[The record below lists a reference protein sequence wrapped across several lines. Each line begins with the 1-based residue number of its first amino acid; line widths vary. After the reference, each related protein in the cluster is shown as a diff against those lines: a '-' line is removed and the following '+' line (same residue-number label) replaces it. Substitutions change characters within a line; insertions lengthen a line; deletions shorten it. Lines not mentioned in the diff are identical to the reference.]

1 MEELVVIGAGGHAK
15 MVIEAARSQ
24 AELHVVACLD
34 LQTSLTDCL
43 GVRVF
48 EESDERID
56 SFHRS
61 GSYFFVALGDNRL
74 REKVTQR
81 LADKG
86 CRIATIISGSAT
98 VSPSASI
105 GEGTVVMPNATI
117 GACARV
123 GKGAILNTASSIDHD
138 TLIEDFVHIAPGCHL
153 AGNVKVDAGSM
164 LGIGTCVVPSIH
176 IGAWATLGANST
188 VIRDVPSHSTWVGSP
203 ARCVRMESGSQSSQ

>member
-15 MVIEAARSQ
+15 MVIEAARSR
-24 AELHVVACLD
+24 ADLRVVACLD
-34 LQTSLTDCL
+34 LQTSLTECL

-48 EESDERID
+48 EESEERID

-61 GSYFFVALGDNRL
+61 GSCFFVALGDNRL
-74 REKVTQR
+74 RQKVTLR
-81 LADKG
+81 LVEKG
-86 CRIATIISGSAT
+86 CRIATIIAASAT

-117 GACARV
+117 GACAIV

-153 AGNVKVDAGSM
+153 AGKVHVGSM
-164 LGIGTCVVPSIH
+164 LGIGTCVVPSIC
-176 IGAWATLGANST
+176 IGPWATLGANST
-188 VIRDVPSHSTWVGSP
+188 VIRDIPSHSTWVGSP
-203 ARCVRMESGSQSSQ
+203 ARCIRMENG

>member
-15 MVIEAARSQ
+15 MVIEAARSRT
-24 AELHVVACLD
+24 ELRVVACLD
-34 LQTSLTDCL
+34 LQTSLTECL

-48 EESDERID
+48 EESDETID
-56 SFHRS
+56 SFLRS
-61 GSYFFVALGDNRL
+61 GSCFFVALGDNRL
-74 REKVTQR
+74 REKITKQLVT
-81 LADKG
+81 KG
-86 CRIATIISGSAT
+86 CRIATIIAASAT

-105 GEGTVVMPNATI
+105 GEGTVVMPKATI
-117 GACARV
+117 GASARV
-123 GKGAILNTASSIDHD
+123 GKGAIVNTASSIDHD

-203 ARCVRMESGSQSSQ
+203 ARCIRMENGSQASE